1 MKQWASMSKR
11 YVLLSFV
18 AVGCGGA
25 PGTGDDEMNPNP
37 PNNTL
42 RVVVS
47 MPALH
52 WTDGVPETSA
62 ISAILVAEDGTE
74 TDVTADT
81 TFSISPAD
89 IANIGSGALTP
100 TGQAAGPGI
109 IYAQADGLVAS
120 GDFTVNV
127 TDRVPGT
134 GDANA
139 ALFQTATLDTG
150 ATINVAYPPAGAM
163 IPPNI
168 GEMDVHWRD
177 ATKDVYEVQLSG
189 GYVTLRTYV
198 NRTNAATWFTLA
210 DARWKQLSSGARGV
224 DLAVRVRGIATASPA
239 TFIEGTQTAR
249 IAAEEVKGGVYY
261 WNTSKAAIMR
271 FDMST
276 PAVAPE
282 QFYPKVGQSGCVGC
296 HAVSRDGKVVAYR
309 QEGDNLNYGNSL
321 DVATQTK
328 HLDANTQ
335 RWNFAAVHPSN
346 TDLFTTAD
354 NGLYRTD
361 LATKQRTPLYTAAR
375 ISHPDVNATGD
386 AIVATQV
393 SGGNEV
399 WTSAGKLVVFD
410 YDQTAKTVGVPRT
423 LVQPTGAYPYYPS
436 FSPDNTWVLYNQATG
451 GSSYDNANAQLWVT
465 KADGSTTPI
474 RLTQA
479 EVNGTYNSWPKWTP
493 FITREPLAAGGDE
506 PVVWFTVASRRPFG
520 VRSDGTSQKPQL
532 WLAPFYPERALA
544 GQPASGPA
552 IRLPFRVLTEGNHI
566 AQWTQQIVTLE

>member
-1 MKQWASMSKR
+1 VEEWTSMSKR
-11 YVLLSFV
+11 FVLLSFV
-18 AVGCGGA
+18 AVGCGGSS
-25 PGTGDDEMNPNP
+25 GTGDDGMENPQNSS
-37 PNNTL
+37 L
-42 RVVVS
+42 KVVVS

-62 ISAILVAEDGTE
+62 ISAILVAADGTE

-81 TFSISPAD
+81 QFTLSPAD
-89 IANIGSGALTP
+89 IADVATGTLTP
-100 TGQAAGPGI
+100 TGQAAGAGI
-109 IYAQADGLVAS
+109 VYAQAEGLVAS

-127 TDRVPGT
+127 TDRITGT

-139 ALFQTATLDTG
+139 SLFQAATLDSG

-163 IPPNI
+163 IPPNL

-198 NRTNAATWFTLA
+198 ARTGMATWFTLA

-224 DLAVRVRGIATASPA
+224 DLAVRVRGIATASPG

-261 WNTSKAAIMR
+261 WNTTKAAIMR

-276 PAVAPE
+276 PAVPPE

-309 QEGDNLNYGNSL
+309 EEGDNMNYGNSL
-321 DVATQTK
+321 DVASQTK
-328 HLDANTQ
+328 HLDSSTQ

-354 NGLYRTD
+354 NGLFRTD
-361 LATKQRTPLYTAAR
+361 LATKARTALYTGAR

-399 WTSAGKLVVFD
+399 WTSASKLVIFD
-410 YDQTAKTVGVPRT
+410 YDQTAKTVAAPRT
-423 LVQPTGAYPYYPS
+423 LVQPAGAFPYYPS
-436 FSPDNTWVLYNQATG
+436 FSPDNAWVLYNQATSG
-451 GSSYDNANAQLWVT
+451 TSYDNANAQLWVT
-465 KADGSTTPI
+465 KADGSLTAPI

-479 EVNGTYNSWPKWTP
+479 EVSGTYNSWPKWTP
-493 FITREPLAAGGDE
+493 FMTKEPLATGGEE
-506 PVVWFTVASRRPFG
+506 PVIWFTVASRRAFG
-520 VRSDGTSQKPQL
+520 VRSDGTTQKPQL

-552 IRLPFRVLTEGNHI
+552 IRLPFQVLNQGNHI

>member
-1 MKQWASMSKR
+1 M
-11 YVLLSFV
+11 
-18 AVGCGGA
+18 
-25 PGTGDDEMNPNP
+25 T
-37 PNNTL
+37 
-42 RVVVS
+42 
-47 MPALH
+47 
-52 WTDGVPETSA
+52 
-62 ISAILVAEDGTE
+62 
-74 TDVTADT
+74 
-81 TFSISPAD
+81 
-89 IANIGSGALTP
+89 LTP
-100 TGQAAGPGI
+100 TGQAAGPAQ
-109 IYAQADGLVAS
+109 IYAHVDGHGGQAEFS
-120 GDFTVNV
+120 VNV
-127 TDRVPGT
+127 TDRITGT

-139 ALFQTATLDTG
+139 SLFQSATLDTG

-163 IPPNI
+163 IPPNL

-177 ATKDVYEVQLSG
+177 ATRDVYEVQLSG
-189 GYVTLRTYV
+189 AYVTLRTYV
-198 NRTNAATWFTLA
+198 ARTGAATWFTLA
-210 DARWKQLSSGARGV
+210 DERWKQLSSGARGV
-224 DLAVRVRGIATASPA
+224 DLAVRVRGIATASPG

-261 WNTSKAAIMR
+261 WNTTKAAIMR

-276 PAVAPE
+276 PAVPPE

-309 QEGDNLNYGNSL
+309 EEGDNMNYGNSL

-328 HLDANTQ
+328 QLDPSTQ

-354 NGLYRTD
+354 NGLFRTD
-361 LATKQRTPLYTAAR
+361 LATKARTPLYTAAR

-386 AIVATQV
+386 AIVATQL

-399 WTSAGKLVVFD
+399 WTSASKLVVFD
-410 YDQTAKTVGVPRT
+410 YDQTAKTVGAPRT
-423 LVQPTGAYPYYPS
+423 LVQPTGAFPYYPS
-436 FSPDNTWVLYNQATG
+436 FSPDNTWVLYNQAATG
-451 GSSYDNANAQLWVT
+451 TSYDNANAQLWVT
-465 KADGSTTPI
+465 KADGSLAAPI

-493 FITREPLAAGGDE
+493 FMTKEPLATGGEE
-506 PVVWFTVASRRPFG
+506 PVIWFTVASRRPFG
-520 VRSDGTSQKPQL
+520 VRSDGTTQKPQL

-552 IRLPFRVLTEGNHI
+552 IRLPFQVLNQGNHI